1 MPLEIDVQI
10 EDEFADQVAV
20 DGMQAAVEAT
30 LLREGVISA
39 GVSLMLGGDELLHQL
54 NLEYRGIDGPTDVL
68 SFSAREDA
76 EDAAGKFVVAPDA
89 LDFLGD
95 IVISVP
101 YAARQAVLAGHSTAR
116 ELHLLAIHGTLHLL
130 GYDHATLEEEA
141 LMWAKQDEILASLA
155 TEA

>member
-1 MPLEIDVQI
+1 MPFEIDVQI
-10 EDEFADQVAV
+10 DEEFEDQVAA
-20 DGMQAAVEAT
+20 GGLQAAIEAT
-30 LLREGVISA
+30 LLRESVTSA
-39 GVSLMLGGDELLHQL
+39 GVSLMVGGDELLHQL

-76 EDAAGKFVVAPDA
+76 EDVAGKFVVAPDA

-101 YAARQAVLAGHSTAR
+101 YAARQAALAGHSTAR